1 MHFAKGSAWHMV
13 GTQWGFLIFFLLPNF
28 YSPCPDPMPP
38 SSFALASSKYDS
50 FAHFPGERT
59 CTFLLSTFFLDFR
72 WTPPKKL
79 KTHTKHLGIKERIHW
94 CKGQCLLDVC
104 LPRCEKTLPWC
115 VLCDEVWLLCLILEQ
130 GRCTPS
136 QREFSHQLPSPGHS
150 SPKWGSRGRKSMWPA
165 PASDPQLQVPRAS
178 CVRLPLWSST
188 RSSACWLGQNHSQR

>member
-1 MHFAKGSAWHMV
+1 MV
-13 GTQWGFLIFFLLPNF
+13 GTQWGFLILFLLPNF
-28 YSPCPDPMPP
+28 YSPCPHPMPP

-130 GRCTPS
+130 GKCTPS
-136 QREFSHQLPSPGHS
+136 QREFSRQLPSPGHS
-150 SPKWGSRGRKSMWPA
+150 SPKWGSGAERA
-165 PASDPQLQVPRAS
+165 CDQNQPQ
-178 CVRLPLWSST
+178 T
-188 RSSACWLGQNHSQR
+188 RSCRCPGPAVSVCPFGLALGLLPADWDKIILRDSLHDLRW